1 VLLARDAQTAA
12 RWSLQLQRQEFTK
25 VYLARVLGDFPSQP
39 VRVSAPIAC
48 VSRQRGQHAV
58 SPTGKAASSL
68 FSKLSY
74 NGHTSLVQCQPLT
87 GRTHQLRI
95 HLQHAGY
102 AIYNDCL
109 YGGQLYPS
117 NTYSCSST
125 ALQGERREDCMDCR
139 LQSYYTGQRRCLSIA
154 LHASR
159 YSGPGFSFEAPL
171 PDWAADD
178 FDTQSEPALPD

>member
-1 VLLARDAQTAA
+1 MLLARDGQTAS
-12 RWSLQLQRQEFTK
+12 RWSLQLQRHEFTK
-25 VYLARVLGDFPSQP
+25 IYIARVLGDFPAEP

-58 SPTGKAASSL
+58 SATGKAASSL
-68 FSKLSY
+68 FTKLSF

-95 HLQHAGY
+95 HLQHAGH

-109 YGGQLYPS
+109 YGGRLYQS
-117 NTYSCSST
+117 NTYACSST
-125 ALQGERREDCMDCR
+125 GLQGEERDGCMDCR
-139 LQSYYTGQRRCLSIA
+139 LQSYYSGQRRCLSIA
-154 LHASR
+154 LHAWR

-171 PDWAADD
+171 PDWAADS
-178 FDTQSEPALPD
+178 FDTQLELPLAD